1 MERIEKEP
9 ADFLLF
15 LTLILLVGLGV
26 SVLFSASYYYA
37 EKLTRDAYYFFRR
50 QIVFIILGCITA
62 IIAANT
68 PLELWKRATPYSLLL
83 SLILILL
90 TFIPGIGL
98 PILGANRWLFVFG
111 ISFQPSELVK
121 FCLVLYLATL
131 FSKKE
136 EKINDPLNSILPPLI
151 VVSIFVTLIYLQ
163 NDFSTAFFILFLSI
177 AMFYMARI
185 KLRYFLLLGF
195 IVLPLGVLLL
205 FSKAHRVKRLI
216 AFLNPALDP
225 SGSGFQVIAS
235 RSALINGGFWGRGL
249 GSGVK
254 KLGGLP
260 EAHSDFIYAVIGE
273 EMGFLGALFVLFLFI
288 LFAWRG
294 YSISLKTGDN
304 FIYYLSFGITSLIFI
319 QSLINIAVV
328 TGLIPATGIPLPFFS
343 SGGSSIVL
351 TLFMSGLLLNLSR
364 TTSVASE
371 ARRNRF
377 V

>member
-1 MERIEKEP
+1 MEKIEKEP
-9 ADFLLF
+9 IDFLLF
-15 LTLILLVGLGV
+15 LILILLAGLGV

-37 EKLTRDAYYFFRR
+37 EKLTQDPYYFFRR
-50 QIVFIILGCITA
+50 QIIFIILGSIAA
-62 IIAANT
+62 IIAVNT
-68 PLELWKRATPYSLLL
+68 PLELWKRATPYFLLL
-83 SLILILL
+83 SLLL
-90 TFIPGIGL
+90 TLLTLIPGVGL
-98 PILGANRWLFVFG
+98 PVLGARRWLFIFG
-111 ISFQPSELVK
+111 RSFQPSELVK

-136 EKINDPLNSILPPLI
+136 ERINDPLNSILPPLI
-151 VVSIFVTLIYLQ
+151 VVSLFVTLIYLQ
-163 NDFSTAFFILFLSI
+163 NDFSTAFFILFIAI
-177 AMFYMARI
+177 AMFFIARI
-185 KLRYFLLLGF
+185 KLRYFFFLGF

-205 FSKAHRVKRLI
+205 FSKAHRVKRII

-225 SGSGFQVIAS
+225 AGSGFQVIAA

-249 GSGVK
+249 GSGIK

-294 YSISLKTGDN
+294 YSISLKAGDN

-319 QSLINIAVV
+319 QSLMNIAVV

-351 TLFMSGLLLNLSR
+351 TLVMSGLLLNLSR
-364 TTSVASE
+364 TTSAASA

>member
-1 MERIEKEP
+1 M
-9 ADFLLF
+9 L
-15 LTLILLVGLGV
+15 
-26 SVLFSASYYYA
+26 
-37 EKLTRDAYYFFRR
+37 
-50 QIVFIILGCITA
+50 
-62 IIAANT
+62 
-68 PLELWKRATPYSLLL
+68 SLLL
-83 SLILILL
+83 TLL
-90 TFIPGIGL
+90 TFIPGVGL
-98 PILGANRWLFVFG
+98 PVLGARRWLFVFG
-111 ISFQPSELVK
+111 RSFQPSELVK

-136 EKINDPLNSILPPLI
+136 ERINDPLNSILPPLI
-151 VVSIFVTLIYLQ
+151 VVSFFVTLIYLQ
-163 NDFSTAFFILFLSI
+163 NDFSTAFFILFISI
-177 AMFYMARI
+177 AMFFIARI
-185 KLRYFLLLGF
+185 KLRYFFFLGF

-205 FSKAHRVKRLI
+205 FSKAHRVKRII

-225 SGSGFQVIAS
+225 SGSGFQVIAA

-260 EAHSDFIYAVIGE
+260 EAHSDFIYAVISE
-273 EMGFLGALFVLFLFI
+273 EIGFLGALFVLFLFI

-294 YSISLKTGDN
+294 YSISLKARDN
-304 FIYYLSFGITSLIFI
+304 FIYYLSFGITSLIFV
-319 QSLINIAVV
+319 QSLMNIAVV
-328 TGLIPATGIPLPFFS
+328 IGLIPATGIPLPFFS

-364 TTSVASE
+364 STQA